1 MIPKLI
7 ETDEGPHHYCLT
19 CEEYKPT
26 GDFYPCNTCKS
37 GYQYHCKECHKREWK
52 IRRGNFSEISDEKAM
67 EIILTRMGYDVN
79 SEKTINEQFVE
90 RVFEK
95 NGVDLNNLPISKRRR
110 GKYSH
115 LNPPSYASKEYYN
128 WYNREIRRKKD

>member
-1 MIPKLI
+1 MIVKLI
-7 ETDEGPHHYCLT
+7 ETDEGPHHYCST
-19 CEEYKPT
+19 CEEYKPI

-95 NGVDLNNLPISKRRR
+95 NGVDLNNLPKRRS
-110 GKYSH
+110 KYVH
-115 LNPPSYASKEYYN
+115 LNPPQYGTREYHR
-128 WYNREIRRKKD
+128 WYNNMVRRKKD